1 MRQRIRRFE
10 DRDADAVVDLSLRA
24 WAPVFISLEETLGSE
39 IFRLLY
45 PDWREYQRR
54 TVEDVCPTKKA
65 RVCVAE
71 VDGTA
76 VGFVAIEVY
85 NPERSIGQISML
97 AVDPDHQGG
106 GIGTALTAFAL
117 DRLKEAGMTV
127 AMVKTGG
134 EPGHAAARRT

>member
-1 MRQRIRRFE
+1 MEVSCGDFRGRPEFE
-10 DRDADAVVDLSLRA
+10 
-24 WAPVFISLEETLGSE
+24 
-39 IFRLLY
+39 RLLY

-54 TVEDVCPTKKA
+54 TVEDVCATKKA

-85 NPERSIGQISML
+85 NPERSMGQISML

-106 GIGTALTAFAL
+106 GIGTAFAL
-117 DRLKEAGMTV
+117 DRLKDAGMKV
-127 AMVKTGG
+127 AMVKTGR
-134 EPGHAAARRT
+134 EPGHAAPHVRKGRLRPPSDR

>member
-1 MRQRIRRFE
+1 M
-10 DRDADAVVDLSLRA
+10 
-24 WAPVFISLEETLGSE
+24 
-39 IFRLLY
+39 
-45 PDWREYQRR
+45 
-54 TVEDVCPTKKA
+54 
-65 RVCVAE
+65 
-71 VDGTA
+71 DGTA

-85 NPERSIGQISML
+85 NPERSMGQISML